1 MSNNAHTN
9 EGDTPTDAAHAQIST
24 YLKTPMARAA
34 IKADIHHLSNTMISI
49 EDNFSA
55 IASQIS
61 ILDGKDIVSYKFA
74 PEWKDLHK
82 EYTTLKQES
91 GRVAKEIS
99 SKIQALVMN
108 VVPVLKGDIP
118 LDRKEGILAEYI
130 EGLQPF
136 QLAAQENDKT
146 FPHLRQKVTV
156 FKDSL
161 KDKCETQKEGVAER
175 FKVIEEQLQGLEKK
189 LEKLSHKEERGW
201 GIVRT
206 IWHSGDNVNNLKVQI
221 ESINAL
227 NGLAP
232 TVSKE
237 MKDIAL
243 HYHDSVLASELE
255 GITKELECD
264 MERLR
269 EDLKHKAKEPREHPV
284 TPTKVLSDLRYMCE
298 RDRVEI
304 KDDFSQVLQDVANLE
319 PTFKEMC
326 DKINEIQGIWQFLLK
341 DSHTLIT
348 IVSSMK
354 SQSKHKLVF
363 DRFLGRL
370 EETYEPVQS
379 ILEDYS
385 LVVQPQ
391 HLR

>member
-1 MSNNAHTN
+1 MSLFPNHAHTN

-24 YLKTPMARAA
+24 YLKTLTARAA
-34 IKADIHHLSNTMISI
+34 IEADIHHLSNTMISI

-61 ILDGKDIVSYKFA
+61 VLDRKDIVSYKFA

-91 GRVAKEIS
+91 GSVAKEIS
-99 SKIQALVMN
+99 SKIKALVKN
-108 VVPVLKGDIP
+108 VVPVLKEDIS

-130 EGLQPF
+130 EGLKPF
-136 QLAAQENDKT
+136 QPAAQENDKT

-161 KDKCETQKEGVAER
+161 KYKVESQKEGADER
-175 FKVIEEQLQGLEKK
+175 FKDIEERLKGLEEKLKK
-189 LEKLSHKEERGW
+189 LSDKQKKGL
-201 GIVRT
+201 GILKT
-206 IWHSGDNVNNLKVQI
+206 IFGDNKVQI
-221 ESINAL
+221 ESIKAL
-227 NGLAP
+227 DDLAP
-232 TVSKE
+232 TLSKE
-237 MKDIAL
+237 MMGIAL
-243 HYHDSVLASELE
+243 RYHDSVLANELE
-255 GITKELECD
+255 EVMKELERD
-264 MERLR
+264 MEQLR
-269 EDLKHKAKEPREHPV
+269 KDLKHKPKEPREV
-284 TPTKVLSDLRYMCE
+284 TPTKVLSDLRYMYE
-298 RDRVEI
+298 RDRVDI
-304 KDDFSQVLQDVANLE
+304 KDDFSQVLQDVADLE

-326 DKINEIQGIWQFLLK
+326 DKINKIQGIWQFLLK
-341 DSHTLIT
+341 DSHTLIN

-354 SQSKHKLVF
+354 SESRHKLVF